1 MTEQNDFASLK
12 NKEFLILQKL
22 CDDSISQTKK
32 EEFEKELEKVCSKIE
47 KLGQILLTKWMCH
60 ICLKRGKIKK
70 IESLH
75 LCTSCFDKV
84 TKLMKIKPSSIPKE

>member
-1 MTEQNDFASLK
+1 MIEQNHFISLK

-32 EEFEKELEKVCSKIE
+32 EEFEKELEKIRSKIE
-47 KLGQILLTKWMCH
+47 KLGQVLLTKWMCH
-60 ICLKRGKIKK
+60 ICLKRGKMRK
-70 IESLH
+70 IERLH

-84 TKLMKIKPSSIPKE
+84 TKLMKTKSSSIHK